1 MTEAFATIGR
11 ENVRS
16 MTLRIPQSG
25 CWSADV
31 VMTGDPVLTG
41 TLDVRVAGTTLRG
54 TVVESMAGVYVGT
67 TAFRLVGGHGG
78 WAKSLP
84 ARHYHN
90 DGAGVRALVI
100 AQDAA
105 RESGEVLGTFTPTAE
120 RVGVDYVRTATVPAV
135 KALEDAA
142 GGALWWVELDGTTT
156 VGVRPVT
163 ELDAKACPVLAY
175 DPMERV
181 ATIGIDGLE
190 AVRIGAVITQ
200 HVDTPQTIREM
211 VISISEAEP
220 LRARVWTG
228 GTDRSAGRLV
238 SLLRGIAQRATDKP
252 LYGLY
257 RYRVVSRVGER
268 IEAESVRADLPD
280 VRPIAMWPGVAGCYA
295 ELAIGT
301 EVLIT
306 FIDGNPAQPVITA
319 FAPSGSPGFVPERL
333 ALAGTSGPAAA
344 RVGDSVEVD
353 MPHGVAPSGGGP
365 IVWTPYQPGVD
376 PKASG
381 QITSGSSK
389 VDIA

>member
-1 MTEAFATIGR
+1 MAEAFATIGG

-25 CWSADV
+25 RWTADV
-31 VMTGDPVLTG
+31 VMIGDPQLSG
-41 TLDVRVAGTTLRG
+41 TLNVRLGGTTLRG
-54 TVVESMAGVYVGT
+54 TVVESMSGRYVGT
-67 TAFRLVGGHGG
+67 TAFRLVGGYGG
-78 WAKSLP
+78 WQRMLGV
-84 ARHYHN
+84 RHYHN

-105 RESGEVLGTFTPTAE
+105 REAGERLGSFVPSAE
-120 RVGVDYVRTATVPAV
+120 RIGIDYVRTATVPAV

-142 GGALWWVELDGTTT
+142 GSNTWWVELDGTTT

-163 ELDAKACPVLAY
+163 QLDAKACPVLGY

-181 ATIGIDGLE
+181 ATLGVDSLE

-200 HVDTPQTIREM
+200 YVDTPQTIREI
-211 VISISEAEP
+211 VISISESEP
-220 LRARVWTG
+220 LRAKVWCG
-228 GTDRSAGRLV
+228 GTDKSAGRLV
-238 SLLRGIAQRATDKP
+238 TLLKGIAQRSTDKP

-268 IEAESVRADLPD
+268 IEAESARGGDLPN
-280 VRPIAMWPGVAGCYA
+280 VRPIAMWPGTSGTYA
-295 ELAIGT
+295 ELAIGS

-306 FIDGNPAQPVITA
+306 FIDGSPAEPVITA

-333 ALAGTSGPAAA
+333 VLAGTNGPAAA
-344 RVGDSVEVD
+344 RVGDSVEFD
-353 MPHGVAPSGGGP
+353 MPHGTVNGSPV
-365 IVWTPYQPGVD
+365 VWSTHIPGTD
-376 PKASG
+376 PTVSG

-389 VDIA
+389 VEIA